1 MQFIVFLLAAFVMGA
16 ITPIYLP
23 MNSSVARYVGSP
35 ILANIAFFFMG
46 LAATLIALSITLL
59 LTSNTD
65 GVAIAEKFRNVPSYL
80 YLSGVFSAVL
90 ILGTSALIPRL
101 GASNF
106 FVLFVL
112 GQVIM
117 AAVVS
122 HLGILESPKDPISL
136 QKIVGIMFLITG
148 VGLTTFSHVKVTN
161 LLPTILQSVRTSL
174 WGT

>member
-1 MQFIVFLLAAFVMGA
+1 MQFIVFILSAFLMGA

-46 LAATLIALSITLL
+46 LATTLIALSITLL

-65 GVAIAEKFRNVPSYL
+65 GLAIAAKFKNVPIHL
-80 YLSGVFSAVL
+80 YLSGVFSALL
-90 ILGTSALIPRL
+90 ILGTTVLIPRL
-101 GASNF
+101 GASTF

-112 GQVIM
+112 GQVVM

-136 QKIVGIMFLITG
+136 QKIVGIIFLIAG
-148 VGLTTFSHVKVTN
+148 VGLVTFSNVKEISW
-161 LLPTILQSVRTSL
+161 LPTVFKTFRASL
-174 WGT
+174 

>member
-1 MQFIVFLLAAFVMGA
+1 MQFVLFLVAAFVMGA

-46 LAATLIALSITLL
+46 LATTLIALSITLL

-65 GVAIAEKFRNVPSYL
+65 GLAIAAKFRNVPIYL
-80 YLSGVFSAVL
+80 YLSGVFSAAL
-90 ILGTSALIPRL
+90 ILGSTALIPRL
-101 GASNF
+101 GASTF

-136 QKIVGIMFLITG
+136 QKVIGIIFLIAG
-148 VGLTTFSHVKVTN
+148 VGLVTFSNVKEISWVSTVFKSFS
-161 LLPTILQSVRTSL
+161 TSIWRT
-174 WGT
+174 

>member
-1 MQFIVFLLAAFVMGA
+1 MQFIVSILAAFLMGA

-46 LAATLIALSITLL
+46 LATTFIALSITLL
-59 LTSNTD
+59 LTANTD
-65 GVAIAEKFRNVPSYL
+65 GLAIAAKFRSVPIYL
-80 YLSGVFSAVL
+80 YLSGVFSALL
-90 ILGTSALIPRL
+90 ILGTTALIPRL
-101 GASNF
+101 GASTF

-112 GQVIM
+112 GQVLM
-117 AAVVS
+117 AALVS

-136 QKIVGIMFLITG
+136 QKIIGIILLSTG
-148 VGLTTFSHVKVTN
+148 VGLATFSHAN
-161 LLPTILQSVRTSL
+161 AINWLPTVFKSFGVSF

>member
-1 MQFIVFLLAAFVMGA
+1 MQFIVFLLAAFLMGA

-35 ILANIAFFFMG
+35 ILANMAFFFMG
-46 LAATLIALSITLL
+46 LATTLIALSITLL
-59 LTSNTD
+59 LTANTD
-65 GVAIAEKFRNVPSYL
+65 GLAIAAKFRNVPIYL
-80 YLSGVFSAVL
+80 YLSGVFSALL
-90 ILGTSALIPRL
+90 ILGTSVLIPRL
-101 GASNF
+101 GASTF

-112 GQVIM
+112 GQVVM

-136 QKIVGIMFLITG
+136 QKIVGIIFLITG
-148 VGLTTFSHVKVTN
+148 VGLTTFSHAKEISW
-161 LLPTILQSVRTSL
+161 LPTVFKSVRASF